1 MSSDRDRQAKA
12 PDEAGLFGLL
22 AEYEAPDHL
31 LRAANRV
38 REAGFKRWDTFT
50 PFPIHGIDGAMGI
63 KPTILPWLVFGAG
76 VTGCAVA
83 VLLQWGTN
91 AVQLDYGVTQSYQ
104 WIVSGKPFWSIP
116 ANIPII
122 FELTVLFSAL
132 TAMFGM
138 LVLNNLPQLSH
149 PLDLKERFARATND
163 RFFLLVEANDP
174 KFDEDSTRRLLDE
187 TSPVVLDEV
196 AKDTRP
202 SQLPRGWVYGGVVLA
217 FAALVPF
224 ALVAQ
229 ARTQKTRQ
237 PRIHLVQDMDFQSK
251 YKAQNE
257 NPFFRDGRAMRGSI
271 PGTVSIDELR
281 SDHLALGKV
290 DGEFARIFPRE
301 IETSEAT
308 MARGQERFGIYCAPC
323 HGLGGNG
330 DGMIAKRAQAL
341 AQGTWVPPS
350 NLNQDY
356 LRQQPIGQLFDSIS
370 NGVRNM
376 PAYGNQIPPEDRWAI
391 LLYVRALQRHS
402 EARLDDVPPEQR
414 GVLE

>member
-1 MSSDRDRQAKA
+1 MNSDRDRMAKA
-12 PDEAGLFGLL
+12 PDAPGLFGLL

-38 REAGFKRWDTFT
+38 REAGFKCWDTFT
-50 PFPIHGIDGAMGI
+50 PFPVHGIDGAMGI

-76 VTGCAVA
+76 LTGCIAG

-91 AVQLDYGVTQSYQ
+91 AVQIDYGVTQSYQ

-132 TAMFGM
+132 TALVGM

-149 PLDLKERFARATND
+149 PVDLKERFARATDD
-163 RFFLLVEANDP
+163 RFFLLIEAKDP
-174 KFDEDSTRRLLDE
+174 KFDEDRTRRILDE

-196 AKDTRP
+196 AEDARP
-202 SQLPRGWVYGGVVLA
+202 SRLPKALVYGGVVLA
-217 FAALVPF
+217 IAALVPL

-229 ARTQKTRQ
+229 ARTEKSRK

-251 YKAQNE
+251 YKAQSE
-257 NPFFRDGRAMRGSI
+257 NQFFHDGRTMRGSI
-271 PGTVSIDELR
+271 PGTVAIDELR
-281 SDHLALGKV
+281 SDHLALGKL
-290 DGEFARIFPRE
+290 DGAFARTFPQE
-301 IETSEAT
+301 IEISDAT
-308 MARGQERFGIYCAPC
+308 MARGQERFGVYCAPC
-323 HGLGGNG
+323 HGLAGRG
-330 DGMIAKRAQAL
+330 DGMIAKRAEKL

-376 PAYGNQIPPEDRWAI
+376 PGYGSQISPEDRWAI

-402 EARLDDVPPEQR
+402 AASLADIPPEQR